1 MPTSHSRT
9 LRHAP
14 LWIALFV
21 SGSAWAQA
29 GAPGYERKEAAVY
42 RAEAGRALGQA
53 QGNSH
58 RQVVAAALR
67 AMGRDDASLTA
78 LREVGASSGRSGFTH
93 RRFEQ
98 VVGGL
103 PVYNAYAKAA
113 FARNGELVHL
123 IDHLAA
129 VPNATPSAPRA
140 SAHEALLAAMRQVHP
155 GVAAQFRSRGNNG
168 LTESFEGGAFFH
180 NPPTVSAVA
189 VPHSDGSMAA
199 GWLVQTWTQRGNL
212 LDHALVSGDGRVLNV
227 ERRTANDSYN
237 VFLID
242 PGKGGQTIVNGPAA
256 SPTSPSQSGWLGT
269 GAQTTL
275 TISGNNVSSYLDT
288 VANDLPD
295 SGGTSVTTSA
305 FGATANFSLN
315 PTAGNN
321 PAVGVQNLFYLNNRL
336 HDILYRHGFTEA
348 AGNFQNNNFGLGGAG
363 NDAVNAEAQD
373 GGGTDNANFAT
384 PADGQRPRMQMYLF
398 TGPGA
403 THEVIVGAANYGAM
417 GAAFGP
423 VLSTT
428 GVGGTVV
435 VGSPADGCA
444 RMNKA
449 ISGKVALINR
459 GTCDFTVKVQNAQSA
474 GATAVI
480 ITNNVGTTEI
490 FAMGGASTRVTIP
503 SVMIGLSDG
512 NALRTSLG
520 SATLRKKAVQP
531 LQIDGSLD
539 SDIVNHEYGHG
550 LTWRMIGSMS
560 GAIPGAIGE
569 GMGDG
574 LAMLING
581 VNDQGVIDTVNG
593 PVMGEY
599 AAANAAGI
607 RRHRYDTYPLTYKN
621 VTGAE
626 VHDDG
631 EIYAAIVWDM
641 IVRFTGARRDALFD
655 LVVDGMNFTPAAPTF
670 EAMRDG
676 IVSAANARGG
686 ADTCKVWQSFAK
698 FGVGVGSKLTLRR
711 GVATVTESQVVPAG
725 C

>member
-1 MPTSHSRT
+1 MSKSRSRP
-9 LRHAP
+9 LRHST
-14 LWIALFV
+14 LWLALLV
-21 SGSAWAQA
+21 SGSVWAQA
-29 GAPGYERKEAAVY
+29 GAPGYERKEAAVH
-42 RAEAGRALGQA
+42 RAEAGRALGQV
-53 QGNSH
+53 QGNNH
-58 RQVVAAALR
+58 GQVVAAALR
-67 AMGRDDASLTA
+67 ANGRDDATLAA
-78 LREVGASSGRSGFTH
+78 LREAGIVPGRNGVSH

-98 VVGGL
+98 SVGGL
-103 PVYNAYAKAA
+103 PVYGSYAKAA
-113 FARNGELVHL
+113 FNRNGELVHL

-129 VPNATPSAPRA
+129 VPSAALAAART
-140 SAHEALLAAMRQVHP
+140 STHEALLTAMRQVHP
-155 GVAAQFRSRGNNG
+155 GVAPQFRSRGSSG
-168 LTESFEGGAFFH
+168 LTEAFDGGAFFH

-189 VPHSDGSMAA
+189 VPHSDGSVAA

-212 LDHALVSGDGRVLNV
+212 LDHTLVSGDGRVLNV

-237 VFLID
+237 VFLMD
-242 PGKGGQTIVNGPAA
+242 PGKGGQVTVNGPAPSSTA
-256 SPTSPSQSGWLGT
+256 PSQLGWLGA

-295 SGGTSVTTSA
+295 GGGTAVINAT
-305 FGATANFSLN
+305 FGAVANLGAN
-315 PTAGNN
+315 PTLGSN
-321 PAVGVQNLFYLNNRL
+321 PAVSVQNLFYLNNRL

-348 AGNFQNNNFGLGGAG
+348 AGNFQNNNFGLGGAS

-384 PADGQRPRMQMYLF
+384 PADGQKPRMQMYLF

-403 THEVIVGAANYGAM
+403 THEVIVGAASYGAM
-417 GAAFGP
+417 GASFGP
-423 VLSTT
+423 ALSTT

-444 RMNKA
+444 RMSKA

-459 GTCDFTVKVQNAQSA
+459 GTCDFTVKVLNAQSA

-480 ITNNVGTTEI
+480 IANNVGTTES
-490 FAMGGASTRVTIP
+490 FTMGGTSTRVTIP
-503 SVMIGLSDG
+503 SVMIGLNDG
-512 NALRTSLG
+512 NALRVNLG

-539 SDIVNHEYGHG
+539 SDIVYHEYGHG

-581 VNDQGVIDTVNG
+581 VNDQGAIDSVNG

-599 AAANAAGI
+599 AAASPAGI
-607 RRHRYDTYPLTYKN
+607 RRQRYDTTTLTYKN

-641 IVRFTGARRDALFD
+641 IVRFGGVRRDALFD
-655 LVVDGMNFTPAAPTF
+655 LVVDGMNYTPAAPSF

-676 IVSAANARGG
+676 IVSAANVRGG
-686 ADTCKVWQSFAK
+686 ADTCLVWQSFAK

-711 GVATVTESQVVPAG
+711 GVATVTESFAKPVG